1 MTYIFFLSSSQVFS
15 DALDLSYSLPLLV
28 FGSTSLPISSWKNK
42 SVAKVYFPR
51 LLSHCRRA
59 SNAILQTSR
68 YFVESLDQTR
78 SPLIMSIDDFLIN
91 PLEGL
96 GLSLLVTSL
105 WEFLSFDDSNLDALS
120 HELVVE

>member
-1 MTYIFFLSSSQVFS
+1 
-15 DALDLSYSLPLLV
+15 
-28 FGSTSLPISSWKNK
+28 
-42 SVAKVYFPR
+42 
-51 LLSHCRRA
+51 
-59 SNAILQTSR
+59 
-68 YFVESLDQTR
+68 
-78 SPLIMSIDDFLIN
+78 MSIDDFLIN